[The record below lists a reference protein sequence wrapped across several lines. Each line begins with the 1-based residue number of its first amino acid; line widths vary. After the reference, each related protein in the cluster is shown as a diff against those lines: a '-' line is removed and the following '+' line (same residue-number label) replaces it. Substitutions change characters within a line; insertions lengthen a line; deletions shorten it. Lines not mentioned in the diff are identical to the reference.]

1 VSKFDFNVPC
11 CPALGDA
18 GTVTYRVVQV
28 AAPSGSGE
36 EVEGIS
42 HIINPGTANFTTG
55 ATGSGVQV
63 LTSPINGQF
72 YVIGSSQE
80 VFSASNPARSIAP
93 RGQNDNVRSTTVNQF
108 VALYIWL
115 PL

>member
-1 VSKFDFNVPC
+1 M
-11 CPALGDA
+11 
-18 GTVTYRVVQV
+18 

-36 EVEGIS
+36 EVESIS
-42 HIINPGTANFTTG
+42 HIINPSTANFTTG

-80 VFSASNPARSIAP
+80 VFSAGNPARSIAP
-93 RGQNDNVRSTTVNQF
+93 RGQNDNVRSTTVNQLLNF
-108 VALYIWL
+108 SQL